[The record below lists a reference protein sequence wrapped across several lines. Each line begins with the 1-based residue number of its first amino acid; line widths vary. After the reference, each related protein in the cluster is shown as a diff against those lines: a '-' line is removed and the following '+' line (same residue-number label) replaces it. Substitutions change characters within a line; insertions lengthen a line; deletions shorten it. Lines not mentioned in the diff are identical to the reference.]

1 MLPCFAD
8 ADSRTVRCLRSASTQ
23 LTAPWPFS
31 RTDTCSLA
39 VHWIPVGLALHA
51 AQSGPAVAAVAV
63 HQLSELQAD
72 ALDLENGSVGIV
84 AERTERCASTSAR
97 LGSWCRHTGGHC
109 HSGLFTPSIGG
120 ASSRMIEADGGKLS
134 PGGPNGRPRQLEC
147 GPRILWLLCSACR
160 QRKPEPNCT

>member
-1 MLPCFAD
+1 LLPCFAD

-109 HSGLFTPSIGG
+109 HSGLFHSVHRR
-120 ASSRMIEADGGKLS
+120 SKLAHDRGRWRQALS
-134 PGGPNGRPRQLEC
+134 GRSKRAAAAVGVRPPHFVAVVFCVQTAEPNG
-147 GPRILWLLCSACR
+147 
-160 QRKPEPNCT
+160 K